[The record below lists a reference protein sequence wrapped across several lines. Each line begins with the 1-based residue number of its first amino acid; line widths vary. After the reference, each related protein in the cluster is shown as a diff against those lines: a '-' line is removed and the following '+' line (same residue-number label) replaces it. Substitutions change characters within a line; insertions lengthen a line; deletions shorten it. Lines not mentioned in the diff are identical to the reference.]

1 MVIFTAYKDT
11 ADYLFNQLNKR
22 GFQQFAMV
30 SGDENKIWNESHST
44 KKHEIIL
51 ERFAPFTKLF
61 REKNWI
67 TFAPSRRDLTDQDC
81 YIEWNQWIKEHQ
93 PEVQKKIDNPIDI
106 LIATDVLSEGQN
118 LQDADLVINYDIHWN
133 PVRVIQRVGRI
144 DRIGSPN
151 AEIQSIN
158 FWPAADIDD
167 YINLKAR
174 VERRMAMMKL
184 AGSEVINDFTED
196 FNAMAEDEN
205 LEDRQ
210 NANMLRQMENTLEDL
225 EDKALG
231 FDDFSFDH
239 YRELLQRLLSVRKAE
254 FETMPNAVF
263 SGFKLEEE
271 TNMKPGLVALLGFP
285 AQKRHQSSRIYTSY
299 ELIYIDLEG
308 NQISNNQKVIL
319 DQLQQHHLK
328 PRFVDNKIDPGD
340 AETLEALSK
349 ALRKWVDSQAKTEII
364 LEDGT
369 KKELISKAGLDLINR
384 LKTNPKEIVHK
395 LKTEGTVSDK
405 YQFDKFDLVTWLIIS

>member
-1 MVIFTAYKDT
+1 M
-11 ADYLFNQLNKR
+11 
-22 GFQQFAMV
+22 
-30 SGDENKIWNESHST
+30 
-44 KKHEIIL
+44 
-51 ERFAPFTKLF
+51 
-61 REKNWI
+61 
-67 TFAPSRRDLTDQDC
+67 
-81 YIEWNQWIKEHQ
+81 
-93 PEVQKKIDNPIDI
+93 
-106 LIATDVLSEGQN
+106 
-118 LQDADLVINYDIHWN
+118 VINYDIHWN

-328 PRFVDNKIDPGD
+328 PRFVDNKIDRGD